1 MSAYD
6 SKGTSRLN
14 FRGWEEILS
23 RARFAT
29 PLFLATRQFR
39 NVCAF
44 VLQRNVTMA
53 AYDAADGDGHV
64 GNDAMTIPDYV
75 AIGFLLMTLLAAA
88 RWFAQRKFE
97 L

>member
-1 MSAYD
+1 M
-6 SKGTSRLN
+6 
-14 FRGWEEILS
+14 S

-44 VLQRNVTMA
+44 VLQRNVTVEV
-53 AYDAADGDGHV
+53 YHFDDGDGHV

-75 AIGFLLMTLLAAA
+75 VIGLLIGVMLLAAA
-88 RWFAQRKFE
+88 RSLSLGKFE